1 MKIAPIPKR
10 KHSRSMALYT
20 AMENLHGSAT
30 RLELYKESRR
40 IWAEIAQEKPPSTMD
55 DFQKILSS
63 SAITQGYLIRLSSRK
78 VKNPTYTFAAYEV
91 FRSKAEPA
99 LLSRTMYSLSQ
110 IENGEQTATKKRI
123 EKLERILEDPTTGL
137 PEPREWELP
146 RGIAAPK
153 ENTEHILLP
162 PESVPNKA
170 EPDSKQIE
178 KEKPA
183 NIDDVL
189 ERIETILE
197 RQKPAQTTITPS
209 KLEVPIWP
217 AVIGVSIAGIAI
229 IVAVC
234 LSILALSS

>member
-10 KHSRSMALYT
+10 KHSRSMVLYT
-20 AMENLHGSAT
+20 AMENLYGSAT

-63 SAITQGYLIRLSSRK
+63 SAITQGYLIRMSSRK
-78 VKNPTYTFAAYEV
+78 VKNPIYTFAAYEV

-123 EKLERILEDPTTGL
+123 EKLERILEDPSTGL
-137 PEPREWELP
+137 PEPREWVLP
-146 RGIAAPK
+146 RGIDA
-153 ENTEHILLP
+153 

-197 RQKPAQTTITPS
+197 RQKPSQTTITPS

>member
-10 KHSRSMALYT
+10 KHSRSMVLYT

-30 RLELYKESRR
+30 RLELYKESRM
-40 IWAEIAQEKPPSTMD
+40 IWSEIAQEKPPSTMD

-63 SAITQGYLIRLSSRK
+63 SAVTQGYLIRTSSRK

-110 IENGEQTATKKRI
+110 IENGQQTATKKRI

-146 RGIAAPK
+146 RGIAS
-153 ENTEHILLP
+153 

>member
-10 KHSRSMALYT
+10 KHSRSMVLYT

-40 IWAEIAQEKPPSTMD
+40 IWSEIAQEKPPSTMD

-63 SAITQGYLIRLSSRK
+63 SAVTQGYLIRTSSRK

-110 IENGEQTATKKRI
+110 IENGQQTATKKRI

-137 PEPREWELP
+137 PEPREWVLP
-146 RGIAAPK
+146 WV
-153 ENTEHILLP
+153 LP

-197 RQKPAQTTITPS
+197 RQKPSQTTITPS

>member
-10 KHSRSMALYT
+10 KHSRSMVLYT

-40 IWAEIAQEKPPSTMD
+40 IWAKIAQEKPPSTMD
-55 DFQKILSS
+55 DFQQILTG
-63 SAITQGYLIRLSSRK
+63 SAISQGYLVRQSSRGT
-78 VKNPTYTFAAYEV
+78 KNSVYTFAAYEV

-99 LLSRTMYSLSQ
+99 LLSRTMYTLSQ
-110 IENGEQTATKKRI
+110 IENGEQSATKKRI
-123 EKLERILEDPTTGL
+123 EKLERILEDPSTGL
-137 PEPREWELP
+137 PEPREWEL
-146 RGIAAPK
+146 R
-153 ENTEHILLP
+153 
-162 PESVPNKA
+162 PESVSNKA
-170 EPDSKQIE
+170 EPDSEQIE

-197 RQKPAQTTITPS
+197 RQKPPQTTITPS

-229 IVAVC
+229 LVAVC